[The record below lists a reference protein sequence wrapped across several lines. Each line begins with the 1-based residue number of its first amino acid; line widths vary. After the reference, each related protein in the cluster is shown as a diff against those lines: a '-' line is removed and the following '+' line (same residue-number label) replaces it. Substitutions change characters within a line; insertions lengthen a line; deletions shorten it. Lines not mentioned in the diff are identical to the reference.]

1 MRNMHI
7 TQALSM
13 YCEDHLLDIL
23 IKDLPTT
30 DKPLP
35 KNHIDSLKTAYD
47 SQRRNIAAV
56 KWEKVKFPN
65 PSNFWALST

>member
-1 MRNMHI
+1 MHI

-30 DKPLP
+30 QKPLP

-47 SQRRNIAAV
+47 SKQRNIAVSQQAIFGYYLP
-56 KWEKVKFPN
+56 KVVPI
-65 PSNFWALST
+65 SQLSE